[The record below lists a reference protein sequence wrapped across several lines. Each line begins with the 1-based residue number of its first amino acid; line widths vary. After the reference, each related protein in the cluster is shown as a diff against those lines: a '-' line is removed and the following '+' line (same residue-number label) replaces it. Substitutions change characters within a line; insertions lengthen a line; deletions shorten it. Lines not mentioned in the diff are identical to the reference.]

1 MSAKPLVS
9 VITASLNGARHLE
22 ACLDSVAR
30 QQHVTVE
37 HVVIDGG
44 SNDGSVEIL
53 QRWSPRL
60 AYWRSEADA
69 GIADAMNKGLRQAR
83 GEWLLFLHADTV
95 LSPGWEEE
103 VSHYVSQNYAPAHAG
118 VFRFALDDFRPQARR
133 LERMVALR
141 CKLLALPYG
150 DQGLLIHRSLYDQ
163 IGGYAE
169 LPLMEDVDL
178 IRRIGRKRLIYFR
191 STAQTSATRYITDGY
206 LRRPLRNLLCL
217 SLFFLRVPPR
227 HIARLYG

>member
-1 MSAKPLVS
+1 MLS
-9 VITASLNGARHLE
+9 VIIPTLNAEQDLPLTLSALIPGVVSGLIKE
-22 ACLDSVAR
+22 
-30 QQHVTVE
+30 
-37 HVVIDGG
+37 VVISDGG
-44 SNDGSVEIL
+44 SIDQTCEMAENTGCRCVTGPSGRGV
-53 QRWSPRL
+53 QL
-60 AYWRSEADA
+60 A
-69 GIADAMNKGLRQAR
+69 KGARAAR
-83 GEWLLFLHADTV
+83 GDWLLFLHADTV
-95 LSPGWEEE
+95 LSPGWDEE
-103 VSHYVSQNYAPAHAG
+103 VSHYMSQSYAAAHAG

-141 CKLLALPYG
+141 CRLLALPYG

-163 IGGYAE
+163 TGGYAE

-191 STAQTSATRYITDGY
+191 STAQTSATRYINGGY

-227 HIARLYG
+227 HITRLYG